1 MDLASRDKNV
11 VRLKDALSEREVSLM
26 EYYRALKGKAKSH
39 PNPHREAV
47 LEEYRS
53 YYKGQID
60 CARDQETALESIIA
74 HIEEMVQE
82 DKDRASTN
90 RTEDQHELAR
100 LRRELGTIRKKIR
113 EISDLI
119 YE

>member
-11 VRLKDALSEREVSLM
+11 VRLKDALSKREVSLM
-26 EYYRALKGKAKSH
+26 EYFRALKEKAKSH

-47 LEEYRS
+47 LEEYRG

-60 CARDQETALESIIA
+60 CARDQESALESIIA
-74 HIEEMVQE
+74 HIEEMVQDE
-82 DKDRASTN
+82 ADRASTN
-90 RTEDQHELAR
+90 MTEDQHEIAR
-100 LRRELGTIRKKIR
+100 LRRELGTIRNKIK
-113 EISDLI
+113 ELSDLI